1 MSKQSNIEFDLELTR
16 HSIKKETLTKTKNQS
31 IEKNYICQRYATRH
45 GLIVATTKQSQLK
58 NESKVFTS
66 SSQPKKFAR
75 QIQETNIN
83 TTIIDILEKSSDD
96 CPLTETSL
104 KERLDQYFNKDNQRL
119 IINERLLG
127 EICYQLERHILV
139 IIFSKSKQLYGYSLR
154 YLSSIIQNESHKCDR
169 SIHRKRFLQ
178 IEKYL
183 SKTNFRFNYHSILTF
198 YFINKYG
205 IYSDYQWLKV
215 YSNILSNLN
224 DLKSFCYSILSN
236 HFHEDL
242 SIIIDSLELISNF
255 DHKPLF
261 FCTTFPHHLNLEQQG
276 RASTTE
282 TYIYRH
288 RLVTRSTTASS
299 ITGNNYDFYSA
310 STLTSFLNYYQ
321 PSPTFGN
328 ELLPL
333 NQTENGCPRQKNVH
347 RNCQRSCQ
355 GLNQNTNCRHQKIC
369 ICDHNCGFSCLSRTI
384 VTERYL
390 CPIMN
395 NPPHGRIHYDGHS
408 FYSRLVYECNAGY
421 TLLGPKERIC
431 VSDGFWE
438 PVVDVYCIR
447 KDEVCIMDISITNG
461 DYTPKQQVYY
471 PDQQIRIE
479 CNPGCELDRLSP
491 ALTCLKNG
499 TWSPIE
505 TPRCLKSPCGEP
517 PSIPNAYLVNATSTY
532 AQYAC
537 FERYVLKDSL
547 SQIECKQGRWQNIRP
562 QCIEAR
568 CQHPTLDGFNGY
580 VLNSRSIFP
589 SGEGTGLTCNNT
601 HSTHYDLI
609 PMIDYI
615 VCDNQGIWKPMLPKC
630 YAKCRLPDLGKNTI
644 GYYIDDNTNDW
655 YGKELQ
661 TGAYIR
667 HGYSIKYLC
676 QCQSTS
682 VYNCSLVQPAFV
694 QCIDGEWTNGGPHC
708 RERIS
713 GKCRI
718 PFDTPYVLLNN
729 NTSINTILS
738 EGESFDYG
746 CIDGYARMTNVT
758 CTQGN
763 LTPKPLC
770 EPKNCTTHPYW
781 IKNGYVK
788 YHNRRHGGHAEYSCR
803 NGYKLSNQRILR
815 CLFGKWESPY
825 DRDNLVQC
833 VADICLHPG
842 VIRNGKIFV
851 VNYGTSRYILS
862 VNVSLS
868 HGASLQF
875 ECDPSFML
883 VGNRGSTC
891 FSGKWRPEQLPIC
904 NEGYWI
910 RDLSFCPRKREV
922 ARQRQCFKS
931 CFDDSD
937 CRSRY
942 RSCVCDYDCGMSCV
956 KRGISCPFLTPPE
969 HGHITYSNGNKFSS
983 RAAYECHA
991 GYVLEGSK
999 YRYCQGDMWWG
1010 PSDVIPYCAKE
1021 VFCDRPPDIINA
1033 VNDVPSTITTF
1044 HAGYSIKYTCLT
1056 GYVGTGTTI
1065 SECTFLGQWT
1075 FSTLKCT
1082 PIDCDSPGILRN
1094 GFLSGERFDYP
1105 NIIAF
1110 FCNDGYEL
1118 IGKDTTRACQENGL
1132 WSGSMPVCQKKTCGA
1147 LPLVPHSE
1155 VIQPDRT
1162 TNETI
1167 QYICQDGYQLNG
1179 SSILKC
1185 ISSQWQPAP
1194 PSCEPIICEDPQS
1207 YFNGHIELISIN
1219 SSLKYLLDSVIT
1231 FQCPSNLILRGSRIS
1246 KCQINGT
1253 WLPNIPTCEEPVS
1266 CSIPPLPQNARY
1278 INLHSFKRKINDGS
1292 HLEYIC
1298 ENSQYRQKIVC
1309 RQGKMVPQKLMCYND
1324 CHVNNENIQFSKT
1337 FYRHR
1342 EKIAYTC
1349 PNNTLALSINETIRC
1364 INGNLSKQPICQ
1376 SIQCTVPHML
1386 FLRNIINT
1394 TIPSGTL
1401 FELGTSFVY
1410 TCSEDYQPIIESAR
1424 VECSDDGKLS
1434 HQPHCVPRQCKEHPP
1449 IITNG
1454 RTIFQSTRHGS
1465 IAKYRCFPGYRID
1478 NNHLSKV
1485 TCQFGQ
1491 WLPKQ
1496 PPKCLPVFCTN
1507 PGPLING
1514 RIFVVLK
1521 DERVSTVPIRSE
1533 FRSYIPNVGHGRT
1546 IEFECNMGYV
1556 LHGPSGLTCNHG
1568 RWMPSERPRCIFENH
1583 AHPDIIF
1590 TG

>member
-96 CPLTETSL
+96 CPLTETFL

-1132 WSGSMPVCQKKTCGA
+1132 WSGSMPVCQ
-1147 LPLVPHSE
+1147 
-1155 VIQPDRT
+1155 
-1162 TNETI
+1162 N
-1167 QYICQDGYQLNG
+1167 
-1179 SSILKC
+1179 
-1185 ISSQWQPAP
+1185 
-1194 PSCEPIICEDPQS
+1194 
-1207 YFNGHIELISIN
+1207 
-1219 SSLKYLLDSVIT
+1219 
-1231 FQCPSNLILRGSRIS
+1231 
-1246 KCQINGT
+1246 
-1253 WLPNIPTCEEPVS
+1253 
-1266 CSIPPLPQNARY
+1266 
-1278 INLHSFKRKINDGS
+1278 
-1292 HLEYIC
+1292 
-1298 ENSQYRQKIVC
+1298 
-1309 RQGKMVPQKLMCYND
+1309 